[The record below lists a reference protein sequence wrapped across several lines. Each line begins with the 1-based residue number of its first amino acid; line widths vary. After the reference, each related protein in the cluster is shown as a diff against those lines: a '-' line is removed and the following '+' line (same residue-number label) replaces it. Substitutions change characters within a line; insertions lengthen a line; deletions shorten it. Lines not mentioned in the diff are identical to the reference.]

1 MKSLPKTYHNLLAI
15 AGFSAM
21 AILSGGLLAS
31 CEDMLKEEPRS
42 VAVETFFNTAAEVE
56 TAVNGIFS
64 PLRSNNYAVY
74 ETSLECQSD
83 FVNGRGSWAPLHGFQ
98 GLDDAN
104 ITRVG
109 GLWNAF
115 YLSIRNANLVIR
127 NAPPGNIDQR
137 CRCQPLCRRSEVHA
151 GFQLFPARAELERRA
166 VANGDQH
173 E

>member
-127 NAPPGNIDQR
+127 NAPWEHRSALQMSAAMSPKRSSCGLSTISSSCGTGAA
-137 CRCQPLCRRSEVHA
+137 CRC
-151 GFQLFPARAELERRA
+151 ERRPT
-166 VANGDQH
+166 
-173 E
+173 